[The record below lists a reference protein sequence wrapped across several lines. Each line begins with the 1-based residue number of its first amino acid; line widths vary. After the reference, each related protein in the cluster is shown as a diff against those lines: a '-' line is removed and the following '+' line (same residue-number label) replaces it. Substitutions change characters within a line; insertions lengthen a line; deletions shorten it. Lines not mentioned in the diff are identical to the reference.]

1 MEVINKDFKTVTQN
15 LSIMR
20 DLNHDY
26 IRMNID
32 FSGVDH
38 VRITQY
44 QHNFLEDILDE
55 TNNHYEGMRET
66 SVTPAVSDVF
76 TINALSPFFNTG
88 K

>member
-1 MEVINKDFKTVTQN
+1 
-15 LSIMR
+15 
-20 DLNHDY
+20 
-26 IRMNID
+26 MNID
-32 FSGVDH
+32 ISGGVDY
-38 VRITQY
+38 VWITQY
-44 QHNFLEDILDE
+44 NFLEDILDE